1 MEPELS
7 GIFWIKMVAKN
18 IVFEY
23 LGTNFV
29 HMRVKQNDK
38 NLTSGT
44 PGVVCLVL
52 FVNFALIFIKITLD
66 ISIFMKVK
74 NFTGTGIWVIIFFRN
89 AIALFIVLCWSFC
102 NTTKYEIW
110 RGCWWNYYGKKIP

>member
-1 MEPELS
+1 
-7 GIFWIKMVAKN
+7 MVAKN

-74 NFTGTGIWVIIFFRN
+74 NFTGTGI
-89 AIALFIVLCWSFC
+89 
-102 NTTKYEIW
+102 
-110 RGCWWNYYGKKIP
+110 